1 MMEEIQSRLNVDT
14 LMQLHLVMEGTQRH
28 TLLVMKWYRNNI
40 SQFQSST
47 MRKDHSCRHVSK
59 ERFVKWTLMC
69 GDYSHSLNFW
79 YRTSVSQVTLSCSP
93 VQTLYMLSNQ
103 NYWREKWSHDVG
115 TKRRWIFR
123 WIVYFFFS
131 FDEDWENLG
140 KFLTEKNRTSL
151 IIFLCM
157 MRWRLWWKW
166 WRSGWKSGEICFII
180 FWCIDLRSWKIMR
193 AYDHFDTFLMSW
205 EALFDN

>member
-1 MMEEIQSRLNVDT
+1 MEEIQSRLNVDT

-93 VQTLYMLSNQ
+93 VQNIVHVIQPKLLAGKVKPWRWNEAEMDFSLDCLFFLFV
-103 NYWREKWSHDVG
+103 WWGLRKFGKIFDREK
-115 TKRRWIFR
+115 
-123 WIVYFFFS
+123 
-131 FDEDWENLG
+131 
-140 KFLTEKNRTSL
+140 
-151 IIFLCM
+151 
-157 MRWRLWWKW
+157 
-166 WRSGWKSGEICFII
+166 
-180 FWCIDLRSWKIMR
+180 
-193 AYDHFDTFLMSW
+193 
-205 EALFDN
+205 